1 MAHKKKTHHRRAM
14 SLYRPSAP
22 RPLVL
27 KTTKIVKAA
36 RRHIRRHHSHA
47 FSMGGLFNKTRMGIV
62 AGALAFG
69 FLEKQAFF
77 QNLPS
82 LPLIGKAGTIGLGA
96 YLLSN
101 GGRNKLAD
109 DVATAAL
116 VIAAH
121 EFGSTGTVVGDAGDG
136 GGIGYVAGY

>member
-1 MAHKKKTHHRRAM
+1 MAKRHHTRHKSRAL

-22 RPLVL
+22 KPIVIR
-27 KTTKIVKAA
+27 TTKVVKAKK
-36 RRHIRRHHSHA
+36 HHRRHHGG
-47 FSMGGLFNKTRMGIV
+47 GGLHLGGLMSKQRMGIV
-62 AGALAFG
+62 AGALAYG
-69 FLEKQAFF
+69 FLEKQAMFAS
-77 QNLPS
+77 LPS

-109 DVATAAL
+109 DIATAAL

-121 EFGSTGTVVGDAGDG
+121 ELGSTGHVVGGDADP
-136 GGIGYVAGY
+136 GIGYVAGY